1 MHSNLTRYLTVLLTA
16 ATLTL
21 PIAAN
26 ASHDN
31 TDIEAILVELEAN
44 RKLLVEENMN
54 LADEKKAG
62 FWKVYDAYR
71 TEIMVHEKQGLSLL
85 REFRDHFDDLNNERA
100 AKILA
105 NYFALEQKTLTVRSS
120 YIDNFTQ
127 VISQKQT
134 LRFYQIENKL
144 ESIIQ
149 ADISSVTPLVAD

>member
-1 MHSNLTRYLTVLLTA
+1 MQINLTRYLTVLLTA
-16 ATLTL
+16 VTLAL

-31 TDIEAILVELEAN
+31 TDIEAILVELETN

-105 NYFALEQKTLTVRSS
+105 NYFALEQETLTVRSS

>member
-1 MHSNLTRYLTVLLTA
+1 MQINLTRYLTVLLTA
-16 ATLTL
+16 VTLAL

-105 NYFALEQKTLTVRSS
+105 NYFALEQETLTVRSS